1 MRTIALPKSWRNLKI
16 ENATLSLHIGIL
28 MEGKIKKNSVL
39 TFIYIWN
46 KALLDVPTNHFQLT
60 FGGYK
65 NNKQNH
71 NVFWIQF
78 KGYILNYFF
87 SYN

>member
-1 MRTIALPKSWRNLKI
+1 
-16 ENATLSLHIGIL
+16 
-28 MEGKIKKNSVL
+28 MEGKIKKSVL
-39 TFIYIWN
+39 TFIYILN

-87 SYN
+87 PYN